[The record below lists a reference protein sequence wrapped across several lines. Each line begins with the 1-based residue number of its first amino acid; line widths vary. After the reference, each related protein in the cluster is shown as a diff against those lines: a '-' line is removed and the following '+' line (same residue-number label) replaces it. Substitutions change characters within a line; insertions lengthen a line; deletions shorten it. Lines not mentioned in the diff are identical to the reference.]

1 MSKRLKILITGP
13 PRCGKTTL
21 VSQISIQLKKMN
33 IKIFGFITTEVKK
46 GQKRIG
52 FRAIDINSK
61 YECWL
66 SRKTN
71 KKTQYMVGSYN
82 VFIGEF
88 EQFLEKSFENFSID
102 NSNNLIIIDE
112 IGKMELYSKKFISL
126 ISEIFKSNNSILATI
141 GQKLRH
147 PVKEMLLQMKNIKI
161 YNLNRNNFNDIKSDL
176 IQNLLEQ

>member
-1 MSKRLKILITGP
+1 
-13 PRCGKTTL
+13 
-21 VSQISIQLKKMN
+21 
-33 IKIFGFITTEVKK
+33 
-46 GQKRIG
+46 
-52 FRAIDINSK
+52 
-61 YECWL
+61 
-66 SRKTN
+66 
-71 KKTQYMVGSYN
+71 MVGNYN
-82 VFIGEF
+82 VFVDEF

>member
-1 MSKRLKILITGP
+1 MKKISKILITGP

-21 VSQISIQLKKMN
+21 VSRISTELKKLN
-33 IKIFGFITTEVKK
+33 NEIFGFITEEVKK

-52 FRAIDINSK
+52 FRAIDINLK
-61 YECWL
+61 NECWL

-82 VFIGEF
+82 VFIDEF
-88 EQFLEKSFENFSID
+88 EQFLEKCFENFSID

-112 IGKMELYSKKFISL
+112 IGKMELFSHKFVSL
-126 ISEIFKSNNSILATI
+126 ISEMFKSKSSILATI

-147 PVKEMLLQMKNIKI
+147 PVKDMLLQMKNIKI
-161 YNLNRNNFNDIKSDL
+161 YNLTRNNFDEIKSNL
-176 IQNLLEQ
+176 IQMLLEQ

>member
-21 VSQISIQLKKMN
+21 VSQISSELKEMGKN
-33 IKIFGFITTEVKK
+33 TFGFITTEVKK

-61 YECWL
+61 NECWL

-82 VFIGEF
+82 VFVDEF
-88 EQFLEKSFENFSID
+88 EQFLKKCFENFSID

-112 IGKMELYSKKFISL
+112 IGKMELYSKKFISV

-147 PVKEMLLQMKNIKI
+147 PIKEMLLQMKDIKLC
-161 YNLNRNNFNDIKSDL
+161 NLNRNNFDEIKSDL
-176 IQNLLEQ
+176 IQMLLE